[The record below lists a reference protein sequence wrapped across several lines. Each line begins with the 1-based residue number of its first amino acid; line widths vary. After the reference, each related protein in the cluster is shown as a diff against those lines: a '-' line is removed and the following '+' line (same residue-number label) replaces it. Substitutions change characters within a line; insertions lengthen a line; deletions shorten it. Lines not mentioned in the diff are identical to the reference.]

1 MASKKKPKGALPFDI
16 VEVDGKR
23 VVGPSALATF
33 GTEAQRRRA
42 RTLGVVTDEDEDDD
56 DSGEITPTT

>member
-16 VEVDGKR
+16 VEVDGER
-23 VVGPSALATF
+23 DVGPSVLAVF

-42 RTLGVVTDEDEDDD
+42 RSLGVVTDEDDD
-56 DSGEITPTT
+56 DSGEITPTA

>member
-1 MASKKKPKGALPFDI
+1 MADKTKLKGALPFDV
-16 VEVDGKR
+16 VEVDGEPD
-23 VVGPSALATF
+23 VGPSVLATF

-42 RTLGVVTDEDEDDD
+42 RSLGVVTDEDD